1 MAKFS
6 ISYQRER
13 IHLRLFPKIK
23 VLVGDIF
30 TFSVLIAQLLV
41 APFLPCHFNLLVQ
54 AGDCRDSLYHAEVL
68 PRMIDKH
75 FNPWTACLQSQW
87 ACEDHTA
94 PWSSGCFVKG
104 NCISGS
110 ETIERQFE
118 KQQKLN
124 RLNDKVHLLHKAT
137 PLRLGE
143 IYILSIQRNKHKI
156 NKMRQRICSKW
167 KNKVNNQKKI

>member
-1 MAKFS
+1 MWRRLTGQFKVP
-6 ISYQRER
+6 IKGKKSY
-13 IHLRLFPKIK
+13 LRLFPKIK

-54 AGDCRDSLYHAEVL
+54 AGDCRTPCTMLRSCQ
-68 PRMIDKH
+68 RMIDKH

-104 NCISGS
+104 KLHFWVWNNWRDNLRNNKAKRGPLQKIFLV
-110 ETIERQFE
+110 QPDA
-118 KQQKLN
+118 KQ
-124 RLNDKVHLLHKAT
+124 
-137 PLRLGE
+137 
-143 IYILSIQRNKHKI
+143 IYHPV
-156 NKMRQRICSKW
+156 KW
-167 KNKVNNQKKI
+167 